1 MPRQKTSVAENLE
14 VSVPQKARTPKRYKI
29 SKACYVDN
37 TYHEAGDIIVLS
49 NESLKAWYMEEV

>member
-1 MPRQKTSVAENLE
+1 MPKQKASVSDNLE
-14 VSVPQKARTPKRYKI
+14 LVPTKERKQKRYKI

-49 NESLKAWYMEEV
+49 DESLKAWYMVEV

>member
-1 MPRQKTSVAENLE
+1 MPKQKASVSDNLE
-14 VSVPQKARTPKRYKI
+14 LVPTKERKPKRYKI

-49 NESLKAWYMEEV
+49 DESLKAWYMVEV